1 MITLQN
7 DNTGRMMIMENLK
20 KIRLYEHRVS
30 YYETDQMGIVH
41 HSNYIRWFEDARVDF
56 LEQVGFSYD
65 KMEDMGIMIVVLGA
79 SCEYKSPA
87 KFGNRVLVIP
97 RISEYNGFKMT
108 VTYEVIN
115 KENGSLLAKGET
127 KHCFTDLELK
137 PVRVKKEHPDIYK
150 VFADFIDVDLREL
163 SE

>member
-1 MITLQN
+1 MN
-7 DNTGRMMIMENLK
+7 
-20 KIRLYEHRVS
+20 KIELYEHRVS

-56 LEQVGFSYD
+56 LEQVGFSYK

-87 KFGNRVLVIP
+87 RFGDRVVVIP

-108 VTYEVIN
+108 VSYQVIN
-115 KENGSLLAKGET
+115 KADGTLLATGET
-127 KHCFTDLELK
+127 RHCFTDINLRL
-137 PVRVKKEHPDIYK
+137 VRTKRDFPEIYK
-150 VFADFIDVDLREL
+150 IFSDYTNVDLREL

>member
-1 MITLQN
+1 MS
-7 DNTGRMMIMENLK
+7 
-20 KIRLYEHRVS
+20 KIKLYEHRVS

-41 HSNYIRWFEDARVDF
+41 HSNYICWFEDARVDF
-56 LEQVGFSYD
+56 LEQAGFSYK

-87 KFGNRVLVIP
+87 RFGDRIVVIP

-108 VTYEVIN
+108 VSYEVIN
-115 KENGSLLAKGET
+115 KADGTLLVTGET
-127 KHCFTDLELK
+127 KHCFTDLALK
-137 PVRVKKEHPDIYK
+137 PVRTKRDFPEIYK
-150 VFADFIDVDLREL
+150 IFSDYINVDLREL

>member
-1 MITLQN
+1 MQ
-7 DNTGRMMIMENLK
+7 
-20 KIRLYEHRVS
+20 KIKLYEHRVS

-65 KMEDMGIMIVVLGA
+65 KMEDMGIMIIVLGA

-87 KFGNRVLVIP
+87 RFGERVIIIP
-97 RISEYNGFKMT
+97 KITEYNGFKMT
-108 VTYEVIN
+108 VSYEVIN
-115 KENGSLLAKGET
+115 KADGTLLTTGET
-127 KHCFTDLELK
+127 RHCFTDLDLK
-137 PVRVKKEHPDIYK
+137 PVRVKRDFPEIYK
-150 VFADFIDVDLREL
+150 VFNDYVNADIREI